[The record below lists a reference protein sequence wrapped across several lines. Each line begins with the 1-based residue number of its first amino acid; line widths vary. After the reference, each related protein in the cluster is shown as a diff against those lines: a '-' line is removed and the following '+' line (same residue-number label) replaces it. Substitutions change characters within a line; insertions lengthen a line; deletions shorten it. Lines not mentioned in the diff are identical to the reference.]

1 MLKDGTDLIIKF
13 TTRNAIHICH
23 GTHLVIQQIIAF
35 SFIFQAR
42 LKHEKEIWPAFNDQL
57 C

>member
-1 MLKDGTDLIIKF
+1 MTETQSSKF
-13 TTRNAIHICH
+13 TTWNAIHICH

-35 SFIFQAR
+35 SFIFQAQ
-42 LKHEKEIWPAFNDQL
+42 LKHEKETWPAFNDQI

>member
-1 MLKDGTDLIIKF
+1 MTETQSSKF
-13 TTRNAIHICH
+13 TTWNAIHICH

-35 SFIFQAR
+35 SFIFQAQF
-42 LKHEKEIWPAFNDQL
+42 KHEKETRPAFNDQI